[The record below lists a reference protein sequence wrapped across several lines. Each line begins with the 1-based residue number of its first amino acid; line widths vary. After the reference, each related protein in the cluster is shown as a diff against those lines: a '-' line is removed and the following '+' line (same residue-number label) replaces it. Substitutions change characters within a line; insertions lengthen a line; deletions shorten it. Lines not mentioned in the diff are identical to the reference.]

1 MISLRIF
8 FAKEV
13 ERLHQEK
20 YTIEKG
26 KVAHWLKNE
35 PRESRDTKGKK
46 KKRGKIVNYSL

>member
-8 FAKEV
+8 FATDV

-20 YTIEKG
+20 YTMEKG

-46 KKRGKIVNYSL
+46 KETR

>member
-26 KVAHWLKNE
+26 KVAHWLKMN
-35 PRESRDTKGKK
+35 PESQEIQKV
-46 KKRGKIVNYSL
+46 KKRNAVKL

>member
-1 MISLRIF
+1 MISLSIF
-8 FAKEV
+8 FAKGV

-20 YTIEKG
+20 YAIEKG

-46 KKRGKIVNYSL
+46 KETR